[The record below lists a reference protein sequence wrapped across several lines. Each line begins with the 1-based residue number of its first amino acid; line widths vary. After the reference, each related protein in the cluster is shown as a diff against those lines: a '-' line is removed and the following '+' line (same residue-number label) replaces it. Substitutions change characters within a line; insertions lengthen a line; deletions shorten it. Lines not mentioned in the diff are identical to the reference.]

1 MVPPG
6 LARGTRCPN
15 SASCSERGVSSGAP
29 RSRARGAARV
39 GRGNGTGAA
48 PGGSARPAYAAA
60 DVSSHPLRTQPVV
73 GGQASHDRPR
83 PRPHDGRLCHR
94 RADGVGAVRVV
105 RTGHPGGGPQPRVP
119 PVPALRGGRCRGVT
133 LVSAGRR
140 LDFHLA
146 RPATSAARDATR
158 NGVVIA
164 HELPVTPGS
173 AGSAGSTYPQL
184 ADRVAADTGW
194 MALTFA
200 CRGAGRSPGQFSP
213 GGWLEDLRAAI
224 EMLRAEAATVWLA
237 GFGFGGVLALRAG
250 ADDPAIGGVAVLAT
264 PSDLSPWIRSPATL
278 ATLAHEAGLV
288 ESATPP
294 GLEP

>member
-1 MVPPG
+1 
-6 LARGTRCPN
+6 
-15 SASCSERGVSSGAP
+15 
-29 RSRARGAARV
+29 
-39 GRGNGTGAA
+39 
-48 PGGSARPAYAAA
+48 
-60 DVSSHPLRTQPVV
+60 
-73 GGQASHDRPR
+73 
-83 PRPHDGRLCHR
+83 
-94 RADGVGAVRVV
+94 
-105 RTGHPGGGPQPRVP
+105 
-119 PVPALRGGRCRGVT
+119 
-133 LVSAGRR
+133 SAGRR

-224 EMLRAEAATVWLA
+224 EMLRAETATVWLA

-294 GLEP
+294 GLEQWADELKALDPPGAATALQPRPVLIVRGSADETVSAYDARVLADAAVESAELRVIALLLGWLTRQTG